1 MNDDSLSKV
10 LCDCE
15 SLEMFLGLV
24 EGPLRARTLP
34 AVERFVRSFVLHD
47 ETILK
52 PKCTASVLE
61 GSILQIT
68 EQCPELNTYGIIE
81 TLPAKVT
88 LFPRGQTD
96 ATEEDDFGVWL
107 YNAIQSLPQA
117 LGEEA
122 AILLLGSAY
131 AAGVERGFSI
141 RYRESGASL
150 LTITPEFNKFDQEP
164 LPDSLFAAL
173 DAEWHEHAKRIETSG
188 LKFSVPPVL
197 SIVLSRSANR
207 TAIPRV
213 LSDLRDEWSNARRKV
228 WRMLRDLR
236 ECATLSE
243 ALDIEH
249 ELKRASL
256 LFSPKKS
263 EFDTQPIRVLWDVT
277 SGAAAG
283 AAIAALSGGKPLV
296 GAITGGIAQAARSA
310 PPLGHEFGRA
320 LFGLGAFDLARR
332 VRREVS
338 KAERNAIQR
347 LVSDT
352 ERKQLL
358 LG

>member
-15 SLEMFLGLV
+15 SLQTFVGLV
-24 EGPLRARTLP
+24 EGPLRANTLP

-61 GSILQIT
+61 GSILQIA
-68 EQCPELNTYGIIE
+68 QRSPELNTYGLIE
-81 TLPAKVT
+81 TLPADVK
-88 LFPRGQTD
+88 LFHKGQTD
-96 ATEEDDFGVWL
+96 SAEEDDFGVWI
-107 YNAIQSLPQA
+107 YNAIQEFPPA
-117 LGEEA
+117 MGEEA
-122 AILLLGSAY
+122 ATLLLGKAY
-131 AAGVERGFSI
+131 AAGVESGFST

-150 LTITPEFNKFDQEP
+150 LTITPEFNEFDQEP
-164 LPDSLFAAL
+164 LPNSLFATL
-173 DAEWHEHAKRIETSG
+173 DAEWHEHAKKIETSG

-213 LSDLRDEWSNARRKV
+213 LSDLRDEWFNARRKV

-243 ALDIEH
+243 AIEIEH
-249 ELKRASL
+249 ELKQASL

-263 EFDTQPIRVLWDVT
+263 DFDTRPIRVLWDVT

-338 KAERNAIQR
+338 KIERTAIQR
-347 LVSDT
+347 LVSDK